1 MCEEVEL
8 IPGNT
13 KRPLK
18 HNGCWVTLWFG
29 RYGEL
34 EVLKHLVLIVL
45 RWCIWCTRVWHSTAE
60 RSLWQKKQTH
70 WFASFKRYLYQLK
83 LYFFD
88 LLNHCS
94 IPLYLMIRLATR
106 RFNKWSQRSK
116 FDHQTISSSIY
127 FWCCGNRNRSWET
140 ISIKNFLTIFFL
152 TVPRFWALGKETK
165 CFQEDE

>member
-1 MCEEVEL
+1 MIWAIRRAGSCQTSGWSSL
-8 IPGNT
+8 
-13 KRPLK
+13 
-18 HNGCWVTLWFG
+18 GCASDAQESDIQQPRGAFD
-29 RYGEL
+29 
-34 EVLKHLVLIVL
+34 
-45 RWCIWCTRVWHSTAE
+45 
-60 RSLWQKKQTH
+60 KKQTH
-70 WFASFKRYLYQLK
+70 WFASFMRYLYQLK

-94 IPLYLMIRLATR
+94 IPLYLMIRLATC

-127 FWCCGNRNRSWET
+127 FRWLWEQKPILGNNFNQE
-140 ISIKNFLTIFFL
+140 FLTIFFL